1 MTIDERTPRVTACV
15 LSWNRAADLTRTLD
29 ALRALPMPLRIAVID
44 NGSADGSADL
54 LRRAAAE
61 DPRIRV
67 RLLDGNGGVASR
79 NLFAGDTETE
89 FLLSLDDDSWP
100 RSAEDVGRM
109 VALMDAD
116 PRVASVCAACV
127 HPDTGVAETARIE
140 RFASGGSRGT
150 GYDVVNIAAGG
161 TLLRRAAL
169 LQTAGYDADFFWG
182 REENDLAFQLL
193 QRGWRVTFLPD
204 AVIWHAFSPAG
215 REPYARL
222 RQVTRN
228 SVWLLWKYFPVPHA
242 LVMTTLFALRRLL
255 PVVKDVRRLSPV
267 LGGLAAGVGGARR
280 MRRRGRRFTLRES
293 LQLLGWFR
301 KLMDE

>member
-1 MTIDERTPRVTACV
+1 MTTLVTVPRVTACV
-15 LSWNRAADLTRTLD
+15 LSWNRATDLARTLD
-29 ALRALPMPLRIAVID
+29 ALRALAMPLRIAVID
-44 NGSADGSADL
+44 NASTDGSADM
-54 LRRAAAE
+54 LRSAAAA
-61 DPRIRV
+61 DPHLHV
-67 RLLDGNGGVASR
+67 RLLDTNIGVAAR
-79 NLFAGDTETE
+79 NQFAGETETE

-116 PRVASVCAACV
+116 ARIASVCASCV

-140 RFASGGSRGT
+140 RFASGGSRNI

-169 LQTAGYDADFFWG
+169 LQTAGYDAEFFWG

-193 QRGWRVTFLPD
+193 QHGWRLTFLPD

-215 REPYARL
+215 RNPYARL

-228 SVWLLWKYFPVPHA
+228 SVWLLWKYFPMPVA
-242 LVMTTLFALRRLL
+242 ILMTKLFALRRLL
-255 PVVKDVRRLSPV
+255 PVVKDIRRLAPV
-267 LGGLAAGVGGARR
+267 LGGLATGLGGARR
-280 MRRRGRRFTLRES
+280 MRRRGRRFTMRES

-301 KLMDE
+301 KLLHE